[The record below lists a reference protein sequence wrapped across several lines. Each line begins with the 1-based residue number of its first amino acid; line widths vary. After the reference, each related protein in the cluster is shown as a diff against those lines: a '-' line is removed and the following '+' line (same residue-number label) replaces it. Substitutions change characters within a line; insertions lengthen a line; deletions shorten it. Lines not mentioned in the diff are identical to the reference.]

1 MRSHLA
7 RRAASAAALALSLG
21 TVGLV
26 GPAAS
31 PVASATSDDRLCAD
45 AHDAARARPGAK
57 AEPNAVSAVQAARLG
72 NPQERPM
79 LPVGSVDVD
88 TVFHVITAEALSD
101 AQRARLEGMIDAQV
115 DVLNESFAGATGG
128 ADGTATPFTFDHTG
142 TTWTVNPAWADMAP
156 GSRGERAAKRELRQG
171 DASTLNVYVARI
183 GGNLL
188 GYATFP
194 QAATSGGQ
202 LFRDGIVILDESM
215 PGGLATFYD
224 EGDTATHEVGHWL
237 ALFHTFQ
244 GSCNGPGDYV
254 ADTPAEAYPAFECEV
269 DEGRDTC
276 PRDPGT
282 DPVHNFM
289 DYAEDFCMDHFTS
302 DQARRMSNAW
312 EAYRS

>member
-7 RRAASAAALALSLG
+7 RRAASAAALALSVG

-31 PVASATSDDRLCAD
+31 PVASASSQDRLCSD
-45 AHDAARARPGAK
+45 AGDAARARPGAK
-57 AEPNAVSAVQAARLG
+57 TEPNAVSAVQAARLG
-72 NPQERPM
+72 NPKERPM
-79 LPVGSVDVD
+79 LPAGSVGIE
-88 TVFHVITAEALSD
+88 TVFHVITADALAAEA
-101 AQRARLEGMIDAQV
+101 QARLAGMIEDQV
-115 DVLNESFAGATGG
+115 DVLNESFAGETG
-128 ADGTATPFTFDHTG
+128 DNETATPFTFDHTA
-142 TTWTVNPAWADMAP
+142 TTWTVNAAWADMAP
-156 GSRGERAAKRELRQG
+156 GSRGENAAKRALRQG
-171 DASTLNVYVARI
+171 DESTLNIYVARI

-194 QAATSGGQ
+194 QASTSRGQ
-202 LFRDGIVILDESM
+202 LFRDGVVILDESM
-215 PGGLATFYD
+215 PGGSATFYN

-244 GSCNGPGDYV
+244 GSCSGPGDYV

-289 DYAEDFCMDHFTS
+289 DYTEDFCMDHFTS